1 MLFKPSWLKS
11 PSDSLE
17 SRRRPAMVFISKR
30 NRRREREVQQALNNR
45 LELVKEGFTRR
56 DLMKMGLMTGAGV
69 LIPKLGLTHAYGQD
83 PLAPLSSSF
92 SRSNCDIGN
101 SPQPAQVFV
110 DPMPIP
116 PQLPAR
122 SLSDPGLTFGAP
134 PQICPYNAINPA
146 TGLPFEVSGQFNG
159 VLRSGT
165 DCFQFF
171 NTYPTQKYY
180 VERIRA
186 NSNFRIT
193 SDTNIPA
200 QTIWGYNLGGSASSD
215 VATFPGPTIV
225 SHYQEPWL
233 IRRFNELPTQ
243 DQNGGVGVP
252 ELPTH
257 LHNFH
262 TAPESDGGPCRW
274 FFRGQYF
281 DYYFTAQQAG
291 FASTNQPNG
300 DINESLSTM
309 WYHDHRI
316 DHTAEN
322 TYKGLEGFHL
332 IFNQFDTGN
341 ETTGFRLPSYPAFDI
356 PIILNDKLLDPSTG
370 LICFDT
376 FNFKGLIGDVQ
387 LANGI
392 VQPFLS
398 VNKRRYRFRVLDG
411 GPSRFYELFLTDPSS
426 PSTVIPFW
434 VIANDGNL
442 LPTPLQVTSFR
453 IGVAERY
460 DIIIDFAQVKK
471 LIGSHNTVRLE
482 NRLEQKDG
490 TGPTGNILSPGSGNY
505 CLEFQIGSKV
515 ADGSVDPATHPSFYS
530 LPSIVPARINTQT
543 GQPISR
549 NFVFDRDNGQWI
561 INGKFA
567 DCNPADGTSTFRFT
581 VEQNTA
587 ENWVLI
593 NPRNDWQHPIHIH
606 LEEHRILS
614 RVNNGGRL
622 RSVSGVAPGSPTL
635 LSSFSGS
642 SGNICVQGDDTGSS
656 QGGGAGISSQF
667 PGVPNLEV
675 ARKDV
680 TRLQFNESD
689 TLFFRFRDFQ
699 GDWPMHCHNTVHE
712 DHAMLLIFQVQ
723 PGVIDNNENP

>member
-1 MLFKPSWLKS
+1 MYYNSKGERISRAKWKAMQNALK
-11 PSDSLE
+11 
-17 SRRRPAMVFISKR
+17 
-30 NRRREREVQQALNNR
+30 NR
-45 LELVKEGFTRR
+45 LELVKAGFTRR

-69 LIPKLGLTHAYGQD
+69 LLAKGGLTHAQT
-83 PLAPLSSSF
+83 ASSSF
-92 SRSNCDIGN
+92 SGGCFGGCNVGC
-101 SPQPAQVFV
+101 SPQPRAPFI

-116 PQLPAR
+116 PQLQTRP
-122 SLSDPGLTFGAP
+122 LTDPGLTFGAP
-134 PQICPYNAINPA
+134 PQICPNNVPNPNN
-146 TGLPFEVSGQFNG
+146 GNLPFEGRGQFNG
-159 VLRSGT
+159 SLIPGS

-171 NTYPTQKYY
+171 NQYPPQQYF

-186 NSNFRIT
+186 NPNFRIT

-200 QTIWGYNLGGSASSD
+200 QTIWGYNLGGSAASD

-225 SHYQEPWL
+225 SHYQTPWV
-233 IRRFNELPTQ
+233 IRRFNELPDQ
-243 DQNGGVGVP
+243 SQNGGFGVP
-252 ELPTH
+252 EMSTH

-262 TAPESDGGPCRW
+262 TGPESDGGPCRW

-291 FASTNQPNG
+291 FNFDFKPNG
-300 DINESLSTM
+300 DINESLSTL

-332 IFNQFDTGN
+332 LFNQFDTGN
-341 ETTGFRLPSYPAFDI
+341 ETTGFHLPSYPQFDI
-356 PIILNDKLLDPSTG
+356 PILLADKLLDPTTG

-387 LANGI
+387 LANGV
-392 VQPFLS
+392 VQPFFN
-398 VNKRRYRFRVLDG
+398 VNQRRYRFRVLDG
-411 GPSRFYELFLTDPSS
+411 GPSRFYELFLTDPLS

-434 VIANDGNL
+434 VIADDGNL

-460 DIIIDFAQVKK
+460 DIIIDFNQVKS
-471 LIGSHNTVRLE
+471 LIGSHTAVRLE
-482 NRLEQKDG
+482 NRLEQDDG
-490 TGPTGNILSPGSGNY
+490 QGPTCNIFAAGQGIS
-505 CLEFQIGSKV
+505 CVEFRIGARV
-515 ADGSVDPATHPSFYS
+515 ADNSVDPATHPSFYQ
-530 LPSIVPARINTQT
+530 LPSIISPRIT
-543 GQPISR
+543 R
-549 NFVFDRDNGQWI
+549 NFVFDRDNGQWV
-561 INGKFA
+561 INNKFA
-567 DCNPADGTSTFRFT
+567 DCNPADGTNTFRFT

-614 RVNNGGRL
+614 RSNNGGRY
-622 RSVSGVAPGSPTL
+622 SSTSGVT
-635 LSSFSGS
+635 SSTS
-642 SGNICVQGDDTGSS
+642 SNCPFG
-656 QGGGAGISSQF
+656 GGGAGISSQF
-667 PGVPNLEV
+667 PGVPNVEV

-680 TRLQFNESD
+680 TRLQFNEND

-712 DHAMLLIFQVQ
+712 DHAMLLLFKVL
-723 PGVIDNNENP
+723 PGVIDNNQNP